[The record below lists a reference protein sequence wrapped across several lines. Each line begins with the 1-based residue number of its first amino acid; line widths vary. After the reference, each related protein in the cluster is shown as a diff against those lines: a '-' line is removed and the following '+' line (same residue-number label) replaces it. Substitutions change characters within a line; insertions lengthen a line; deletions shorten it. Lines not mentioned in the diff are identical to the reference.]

1 MELKFYFALDSIEK
15 SLREKLGD
23 IKIKP
28 SEGLEKRIIGA
39 TEKDIVY
46 SGLDHSMELTAYV
59 IVKLTNIYKQ

>member
-1 MELKFYFALDSIEK
+1 MEWKFNFALDSIEK

-23 IKIKP
+23 IKMNP

-46 SGLDHSMELTAYV
+46 SGLDRSFLQFTT
-59 IVKLTNIYKQ
+59 ILKKILLISN